1 MANITSTSSD
11 KQLLKD
17 IKALL
22 IEVRDLDKIGNMRRY
37 DVVDTL
43 RGLGYILQTEDSLD
57 EFADWD
63 ELRTYELD
71 EHKLGE

>member
-57 EFADWD
+57 EFAGWD

>member
-43 RGLGYILQTEDSLD
+43 RGIGYILQTEDSLD

-63 ELRTYELD
+63 ELRTYELG
-71 EHKLGE
+71 EHELGE